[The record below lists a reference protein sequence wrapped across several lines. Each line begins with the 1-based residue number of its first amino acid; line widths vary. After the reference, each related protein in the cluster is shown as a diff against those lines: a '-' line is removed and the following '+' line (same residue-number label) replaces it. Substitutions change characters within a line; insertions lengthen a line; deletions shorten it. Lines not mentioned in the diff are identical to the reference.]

1 MSSSPDSVRPGGH
14 ATPAA
19 SDPPGP
25 AHPSDATRRLA
36 VYGTLAPGRPNEHR
50 LSGLRGSWTPGVV
63 RGTLLE
69 DGWGAAL
76 GYPGIVLDADGPR
89 VAVQLFTSDD
99 LPAHWAR
106 LDDFEG
112 DGYER
117 VEVVV
122 ATDAG
127 PLPAMIYV
135 LAVAPPVRP
144 APTP

>member
-1 MSSSPDSVRPGGH
+1 MSSSADPVPPEGH
-14 ATPAA
+14 PTPEAT
-19 SDPPGP
+19 DPPHLGDP
-25 AHPSDATRRLA
+25 ADAQRRLA
-36 VYGTLAPGRPNEHR
+36 VYGTLAPGRPNEHQ
-50 LSGLRGSWTPGVV
+50 LSDLQGTWTRGAV
-63 RGTLLE
+63 RGTLFE

-112 DGYER
+112 SGYER

-127 PLPAMIYV
+127 PQPAMIYV
-135 LAVAPPVRP
+135 LAASPPTSP
-144 APTP
+144 PTMA